1 MNTGNIIISAIR
13 ILRNKGLT
21 ALLPALGLIL
31 CSCSEEFLPGT
42 DASDNARTE
51 ITLSLDTDVP
61 FGDFRTRGTDAM
73 GNNDVATLW
82 VGVYDIQTG
91 NRVGA
96 QHFSY
101 PSSPVTLPV
110 LYYDNHPEVVIVGVA
125 NYGGITDWD
134 GASVSELLDG
144 ALTWNS
150 FMDIN
155 VKAPLVDG
163 APVVDTD
170 SPQIMMGMV
179 TTEESGR
186 AFCKKAD
193 SGAVEM
199 PKGSECVI
207 NLSPNSLYGGMIKTI
222 AGKKLYLQR
231 LSSQVNV
238 NIIAGNNAEVTDVS
252 YRRCNI
258 PKAVFLAERPT
269 YIGNFSKWG
278 EFSEGTSNFAD
289 KQMQVADGNVITADC
304 YYSDDDAEWIR
315 AGRDNSFSFAHYEN
329 RHFGGGTNP
338 AHDAREKF
346 KENSNVLVALQSAY
360 NNYASYFVV
369 KMTILD
375 RGTNRSAQVKYVIH
389 EGNINNQ
396 SGEQEYSNER
406 ARDFSAF
413 RNTVYNYNIT
423 VNGVDYITYNVSS
436 NPQHHD
442 AASGTIWEADIKT
455 GTYNTVTINVDAN
468 TLFRFY
474 IGQGKDTAPIDYL
487 DGNVPDGIGGM
498 YWPAIDEN
506 TVRGN
511 IPSDISSRFTI
522 RRGNNRGQ
530 EISLQQFIN
539 EVRSSGGTYYITFSP
554 PYTQEQWD
562 PDAYKMGLYYYLPSE
577 KSNLSGQDKDE
588 CTTYS
593 GKKFHVIE
601 WKPSAKQP
609 TKLGALSTYN
619 LPTATVSY
627 TSNEYVTL
635 NFSTAHDNSGN
646 KSNGTY
652 GTDYVYVLTVNGHNY
667 NIGNNKSITVPLADF
682 GSGTSYSVHA
692 EALNTRYYSNSDETS
707 QNITVNNINWNFY
720 TDDFAKWFSGHFYT
734 QSGRYTAPQDLDKV
748 WTDGLHVCLLKGKQ
762 IARLYEDPPYLYFN
776 NTGDGNGLKF
786 RVYKNCKIT
795 VSTYL
800 KDGGRT
806 VYING
811 ATPGYFT
818 PQNTNW
824 IDTNSNN
831 NVYLDEGEHYKDI
844 SIYYNG
850 GGGYFYSVSVTN

>member
-1 MNTGNIIISAIR
+1 MNTGNFIILVIR

-21 ALLPALGLIL
+21 ALIPAMGLFL
-31 CSCSEEFLPGT
+31 CACSEELLPGT
-42 DASDNARTE
+42 DASDGTRTE

-61 FGDFRTRGTDAM
+61 FGDFRTRASDAM
-73 GNNDVATLW
+73 GNNDVNSLW
-82 VGVYDIQTG
+82 IGIYDIQTG

-96 QHFSY
+96 RHFSY
-101 PSSPVTLPV
+101 PTSPVTLPV

-125 NYGGITDWD
+125 NYDGITDWD
-134 GASVSELLDG
+134 GASVSQLLDE

-155 VKAPLVDG
+155 IKAPLVGG
-163 APVVDTD
+163 APVVDPD
-170 SPQIMMGMV
+170 SPQIMMGV
-179 TTEESGR
+179 VSAEESGR
-186 AFCKKAD
+186 AFCSKSP
-193 SGAVEM
+193 SGEVSVAND
-199 PKGSECVI
+199 PECII
-207 NLSPNSLYGGMIKTI
+207 NLSPNSLYGSMVKTI
-222 AGKKLYLQR
+222 AGKKLYLRR

-269 YIGNFSKWG
+269 FNGNVSKWG

-289 KQMQVADGNVITADC
+289 MQMQVADGAVISADC
-304 YYSDDDAEWIR
+304 YHSDDNGEWIR

-338 AHDAREKF
+338 SHDAREALEEK
-346 KENSNVLVALQSAY
+346 SNVLTALKSAY

-375 RGTNRSAQVKYVIH
+375 RETNRSAQVKYVIH
-389 EGNINNQ
+389 EGNINNPEGDQ
-396 SGEQEYSNER
+396 IYSNER

-413 RNTVYNYNIT
+413 RNTIYNYNIY
-423 VNGVDYITYNVSS
+423 VEGVDYITYNVSN

-455 GTYNTVTINVDAN
+455 GTYNSVTIDADAN

-506 TVRGN
+506 TVTRY
-511 IPSDISSRFTI
+511 IPSEISNRFTI
-522 RRGNNRGQ
+522 RKGNDRGQ
-530 EISLQQFIN
+530 TISIQQFIN
-539 EVRSSGGTYYITFSP
+539 EVRSSGGTYNITFSP
-554 PYTQEQWD
+554 PYTQAQWD
-562 PDAYKMGLYYYLPSE
+562 PDTYKMGLYYYRPSE

-588 CTTYS
+588 CTSYS

-601 WKPSAKQP
+601 WKPATKQP
-609 TKLGALSTYN
+609 TKLGALSTN

-635 NFSTAHDNSGN
+635 DFGWADYFSGN
-646 KSNGTY
+646 SSNGTY

-667 NIGNNKSITVPLADF
+667 NIGSNKRISVPLADF
-682 GSGTSYSVHA
+682 GNGTSYSVHA
-692 EALNTRYYSNSDETS
+692 EALNTRYYSDSDETY

-720 TDDFAKWFSGHFYT
+720 TEDFAKWFSGHFYT
-734 QSGRYTAPQDLDKV
+734 QSGRYTAPKDLDKV
-748 WTDGLHVCLLKGKQ
+748 WDDGLHVVLQKGKS
-762 IARLYEDPPYLYFN
+762 IARLYEDPAYLYFN

-806 VYING
+806 VYIKG
-811 ATPGYFT
+811 ASPEYFT
-818 PQNTNW
+818 PQHTNQ
-824 IDTNSNN
+824 IDTNSRD
-831 NVYLDEGEHYKDI
+831 VYLGEGERYKDI

-850 GGGYFYSVSVTN
+850 GGGYFYSVSVSN